1 MDPPSTGEPVIP
13 TLRLSF
19 IRRLL
24 GVAAVVALPFLSACS
39 GAPGRNDV
47 PESGGM
53 LQSSLPVAAAALA
66 AGQPEVARRLY
77 LSLAE
82 RFEDAPEPVLG
93 LGYIAFHGGDL
104 PAAEKHFL
112 EAAGRARKAPS
123 TRAEA
128 LLGAGRTALARNR
141 AGAARKHFEGA
152 RKDARGSPYA
162 PWIANGLGVV
172 AAIESDY
179 RGAEA
184 EYAEALRLSPGDPRI
199 TANLVRTL
207 VEAQRIEDAARAR
220 AGRPSSFWVDGDG
233 HALLDLI
240 EGARRERRRQGATA
254 GGEARSGVALDPFC
268 IEQNG
273 DRSNLHDA
281 GGALVASA
289 HGFAPGL
296 ALRLSAF
303 GLPPAHARDGVG
315 SFGEGA
321 SHPGSGLVLRLDEW
335 PGPRAPLQVV
345 SCSRTTSEP
354 SPFSTLSEMG
364 DAESAPPLSPAS
376 ASDTEARAGPEPE
389 PMEETTLDH
398 SSPTTLTLTLG
409 QSRRLR
415 LEHRAT
421 AVVVAAPEI
430 ADVQLSSP
438 NMLHIIGRGVG
449 RTSVSVLNGDW
460 VEEQV
465 VLVVVDLA
473 PLRAVL
479 ASEPGLEGIEARQL
493 ARGVAL
499 RGEVASAEAA
509 DRARRLAATTLP
521 EGTPLVNDLRITT
534 PQQVNLEVQIAEV
547 SRSVTEDLGVNWEAF
562 GKKNQYGLGFR
573 IGREPIS
580 PGSVFPFRPTVAGQS
595 SDPASSFLFQ
605 GTGDFLGTGI
615 IGRFQAMIDAL
626 ATAGLANVLARPNVT
641 AVSGE
646 SAAFFSGGE
655 FPTPSGYEDGVII
668 FEYKKYGVLLDF
680 VPTVVDE
687 SRIVLTVRP
696 EVSEPSLNQSIRIQG
711 VDVPVI
717 NVRRAETTVEVGDGE
732 SVVIAG
738 LFRNASNTV
747 ESGVTGLKDVPVLG
761 RLFGTTST
769 RSDELELIVIVTARL
784 VHAHASATPT
794 DTDTPPP
801 PASRRI
807 NGYHY

>member
-47 PESGGM
+47 PESGEM

-141 AGAARKHFEGA
+141 TGAARKHFERA
-152 RKDARGSPYA
+152 RKDAQGTPFA

-207 VEAQRIEDAARAR
+207 VEAERIEDAARAR

-233 HALLDLI
+233 RALLDLV

-268 IEQNG
+268 IEQND

-303 GLPPAHARDGVG
+303 GLPPAHAGDGVG

-345 SCSRTTSEP
+345 NCSRTTSEP

-376 ASDTEARAGPEPE
+376 ASDAEAQAGPEPE

-465 VLVVVDLA
+465 VLVVVDLD

-479 ASEPGLEGIEARQL
+479 AGEPGLEGIEARQL

-499 RGEVASAEAA
+499 HGEVASAEAA

-547 SRSVTEDLGVNWEAF
+547 SRSVTEDLGVNWESF
-562 GKKNQYGLGFR
+562 GVKNAERFGFR
-573 IGREPIS
+573 IGRVLPSTPADGFGLNE
-580 PGSVFPFRPTVAGQS
+580 FPPTVAGPS
-595 SDPASSFLFQ
+595 ADPASSLFFGSRGPFGQ
-605 GTGDFLGTGI
+605 F
-615 IGRFQAMIDAL
+615 RAMIDAL

-696 EVSEPSLNQSIRIQG
+696 EVSEPSLNQSIQIQG
-711 VDVPVI
+711 VEVPVI

-761 RLFGTTST
+761 RLFGTTSM

-784 VHAHASATPT
+784 VHARANATPD

-801 PASRRI
+801 SASRRI